1 MVDYSNFRVGMA
13 VNCGDAEKKQ
23 RLIESLLEV
32 EQLSSEIRLWVEGR
46 PFEDTVK
53 GIIGGLQRSIAP
65 SVHSGNTVS
74 WNFWLSPLL
83 SVVYRHLP
91 YIFSISPRSLGC
103 LPGDTTPPT
112 PTGFVLPQS
121 FGLRGDEP
129 PHSSPHQY
137 FEDLTMQIQP
147 VRFKEV
153 NFWTILRYTMIAF
166 GIIVFLLI
174 LPHIVTF
181 LLIDPVAAILFLVAS
196 AGFAFS
202 VRRIR

>member
-1 MVDYSNFRVGMA
+1 
-13 VNCGDAEKKQ
+13 
-23 RLIESLLEV
+23 
-32 EQLSSEIRLWVEGR
+32 
-46 PFEDTVK
+46 
-53 GIIGGLQRSIAP
+53 
-65 SVHSGNTVS
+65 
-74 WNFWLSPLL
+74 
-83 SVVYRHLP
+83 
-91 YIFSISPRSLGC
+91 
-103 LPGDTTPPT
+103 
-112 PTGFVLPQS
+112 
-121 FGLRGDEP
+121 
-129 PHSSPHQY
+129 
-137 FEDLTMQIQP
+137 MQIQP